1 METTLLIP
9 FVPFP
14 ASWYETN
21 CEYELR
27 QNEIGKMLHK
37 ARTYP
42 WEYQYISSFEISV
55 TFRPPAMASW
65 DEFVGKAGI

>member
-9 FVPFP
+9 FVSFP
-14 ASWYETN
+14 ASWYETYW
-21 CEYELR
+21 EYELR
-27 QNEIGKMLHK
+27 QNEIRTMRRK

-42 WEYQYISSFEISV
+42 WEYQNMSSLEISV